1 VGTTEKLSVSLG
13 KQINMKWAVLGH
25 AGMLGQDFMSALES
39 RDVTG
44 FDRAEFDIT
53 KAESVNSILSG
64 FDVVVNCAAWTA
76 VDDAE
81 VKESAALAINGSGP
95 RNVAEACKKTGVKLV
110 HISTD
115 YVFSGNATSPY
126 AEDSLVG
133 PKSAYGRTKL
143 AGEIAVRE
151 TLPSDHYLVRTA
163 WLYGENGPNFVKNM
177 INLEKTKDTISVV
190 DDQLGQPTW
199 TKDLVAQV
207 ISMVDNKVP
216 AGTYHG
222 TSSGQT
228 SWFGLAQRIYEL
240 IGADPSRVLPTTTGA
255 FPRPAPRPA
264 YSVLGHD
271 KWPKVGMSPIRSWDE
286 ALGAAFVDGAF
297 GAS

>member
-1 VGTTEKLSVSLG
+1 M
-13 KQINMKWAVLGH
+13 NWAVLGN
-25 AGMLGQDFMSALES
+25 AGMLGQDFMAVLSSQEVS
-39 RDVTG
+39 G
-44 FDRAEFDIT
+44 FDRTEFDIT
-53 KAESVNSILSG
+53 NAESVNSILSG
-64 FDVVVNCAAWTA
+64 FDFVVNCAAWTA

-81 VKESAALAINGSGP
+81 ANESAALAINGTGP
-95 RNVAEACKKTGVKLV
+95 KNVAEACRRTGAKLI

-151 TLPSDHYLVRTA
+151 TLPNDHYLVRTA
-163 WLYGENGPNFVKNM
+163 WLYGEHGPNFVKTM
-177 INLEKTKDTISVV
+177 IDLEQSKETISVV
-190 DDQLGQPTW
+190 GDQVGQPTW
-199 TKDLVAQV
+199 TKDLVTQI
-207 ISMVDNKVP
+207 ISMVDRKVP

-228 SWFGLAQRIYEL
+228 SWFGLTQRIYEL
-240 IGADPSRVLPTTTGA
+240 IGADPKRVLPTTSDA
-255 FPRPAPRPA
+255 FPRPAPRPL

-271 KWPKVGMSPIRSWDE
+271 KWAKVGMSSIRNWEES
-286 ALGAAFVDGAF
+286 LKAAFEESNLNAYK
-297 GAS
+297 

>member
-1 VGTTEKLSVSLG
+1 
-13 KQINMKWAVLGH
+13 MKWAVLGH
-25 AGMLGQDFMSALES
+25 AGMLGQDFIAALSS
-39 RDVTG
+39 RNVSG

-53 KAESVNSILSG
+53 NAESVDSVVSG
-64 FDVVVNCAAWTA
+64 FDVVVNCAAWTS

-81 VKESAALAINGSGP
+81 ENESTALAINGFGP
-95 RNVAEACKKTGVKLV
+95 KNVADACKKTGARLIQ
-110 HISTD
+110 ISTD
-115 YVFSGNATSPY
+115 YVFSGDATFPY
-126 AEDSLVG
+126 AEDELVG

-151 TLPSDHYLVRTA
+151 TLPNDHYLVRTA
-163 WLYGENGPNFVKNM
+163 WLYGEHGPNFIKTM
-177 INLEKTKDTISVV
+177 INLEKSKDTISVV

-199 TKDLVAQV
+199 TKDLVSQI
-207 ISMVDNKVP
+207 ISMVDLNVP

-228 SWFGLAQRIYEL
+228 SWFSLTQRIYER
-240 IGADPSRVLPTTTGA
+240 IGADPSRVLPTTTDA

-271 KWPKVGMSPIRSWDE
+271 NWAKVGMAPIRSWE
-286 ALGAAFVDGAF
+286 VALEAAFADGAF
-297 GAS
+297 SAS

>member
-1 VGTTEKLSVSLG
+1 
-13 KQINMKWAVLGH
+13 MKWAVLGH
-25 AGMLGQDFMSALES
+25 AGMLGQDFMAALAS

-53 KAESVNSILSG
+53 DLDSVSSVLTD

-81 VKESAALAINGSGP
+81 EKEPAALAINGVGP
-95 RNVAEACKKTGVKLV
+95 KNVAKICKEIEAKLV

-115 YVFSGNATSPY
+115 YVFSGDATSPY
-126 AEDSLVG
+126 AEDALVG

-143 AGEIAVRE
+143 AGEIAIRE
-151 TLPSDHYLVRTA
+151 TLPLDHYIVRTA
-163 WLYGENGPNFVKNM
+163 WLYGEYGPNFIKTM
-177 INLEKTKDTISVV
+177 LNLEKVKETISVV
-190 DDQLGQPTW
+190 DDQIGQPTW
-199 TKDLVAQV
+199 TKDLVSQI
-207 ISMVDNKVP
+207 ISMVDAKVA

-228 SWFGLAQRIYEL
+228 SWFGLTQRIYES
-240 IGADPSRVLPTTTGA
+240 IGADPKRVLPTTTDA

-271 KWPKVGMSPIRSWDE
+271 KWTAVGMSPIRNWDE
-286 ALGAAFVDGAF
+286 ALREAFETGAF
-297 GAS
+297 S

>member
-1 VGTTEKLSVSLG
+1 
-13 KQINMKWAVLGH
+13 MKWAVLGH
-25 AGMLGQDFMSALES
+25 AGMLGQDFMSALAD

-53 KAESVNSILSG
+53 DLESVRSVLTD

-81 VKESAALAINGSGP
+81 EKEPAAQAINGEGP
-95 RNVAEACKKTGVKLV
+95 KNVAIFCKEIGAKLV

-115 YVFSGNATSPY
+115 YVFSGDAVAPY
-126 AEDSLVG
+126 AEDALVG

-143 AGEIAVRE
+143 VGEIAIRE
-151 TLPSDHYLVRTA
+151 TLPLDHYIVRTA
-163 WLYGENGPNFVKNM
+163 WLYGEHGPNFIKTM
-177 INLEKTKDTISVV
+177 LNLEKVKETISVV
-190 DDQLGQPTW
+190 DDQFGQPTW
-199 TKDLVAQV
+199 TKDLVSQ
-207 ISMVDNKVP
+207 IITMVETQVP

-228 SWFGLAQRIYEL
+228 SWFGLTQRIYEL
-240 IGADPSRVLPTTTGA
+240 IEADPNRVLPTTTDA
-255 FPRPAPRPA
+255 FPRRAPRPA

-271 KWPKVGMSPIRSWDE
+271 KWSAVGMSPIRNWDE
-286 ALGAAFVDGAF
+286 ALAAAFADGAF
-297 GAS
+297 NAS